1 MNAGY
6 PHIAYPL
13 LKVLAPIHKL
23 FHTARARVLHSPS
36 RKAVAP
42 RRAAVRAWDIH
53 TPQHGKPHVAAPL
66 CQLPVESKGKTDS
79 EQLIQAPAPNYPLE
93 TGPVSTANTGAK
105 PGSPADIKHGHRK
118 AHPGP
123 NSSHRGR
130 NLNASQRTSNQLP
143 RSAPCAGTLHPPQTP
158 KTSPQSPC
166 SNLLQEARA
175 EKCGQLSEKAAAKLL
190 T

>member
-6 PHIAYPL
+6 PHVAYPL
-13 LKVLAPIHKL
+13 LRVLAPIHKL
-23 FHTARARVLHSPS
+23 FHTAHARVLHSPS

-42 RRAAVRAWDIH
+42 RTAAVRAWDIH

-130 NLNASQRTSNQLP
+130 NLNASQRTSDQWPTAPLRTLRGDPPSTTDTQNQPAEPLFK
-143 RSAPCAGTLHPPQTP
+143 SAAGST
-158 KTSPQSPC
+158 C
-166 SNLLQEARA
+166 
-175 EKCGQLSEKAAAKLL
+175 
-190 T
+190 